1 MQLIQQFQRIWEEE
15 GIPLTLTTYRIMAI
29 TSQSGLI
36 EVVPNSVSVH
46 RLKQKAKDDPT
57 LLGFFK
63 RVSLRKSFEFVYFS
77 FYFSIDK
84 KTTKRKERKER

>member
-1 MQLIQQFQRIWEEE
+1 
-15 GIPLTLTTYRIMAI
+15 
-29 TSQSGLI
+29 
-36 EVVPNSVSVH
+36 
-46 RLKQKAKDDPT
+46 LKQKAKDDPT

>member
-1 MQLIQQFQRIWEEE
+1 
-15 GIPLTLTTYRIMAI
+15 MAI